1 MSREMNNSANRA
13 QNCACTSS
21 AEVQPI
27 EKRELKDSG
36 IPWIGEIPKE
46 WKVMKLRNLGKFS
59 ASGIDKKVVEDEP
72 LVRIINY
79 VDIYKNTNKE
89 LWEQNYMVVSAPAE
103 KCQEHQVNVGDM
115 FFTPSSETIED
126 IGVSA
131 VVMEELANTAFSYHI
146 IRFQPT
152 TDIDFNFRKYI
163 TNNTACLN
171 YFSSCATGSIRKTIS
186 RDVFKECI
194 VPLPP
199 LAEQQKI
206 AEFLDRKCSEIDE
219 IVALQEKVIEEL
231 KAYKQ
236 SVITEVVTKGLNPN
250 TPMRDSGIE
259 WIGSI
264 PEHWEVARLKFY
276 ASIDSGDAISN
287 EQIDRDEKYPVFGG
301 GEIMGY
307 YSQYNTGEDKLII
320 GRVGARCGCVT
331 MPKQK
336 CWASDNALVL
346 KSCLPLKYT
355 YHLLQAINLNRLNTS
370 NAQPLITATKVK
382 NVFIPLTPPTEQQA
396 IADYLDEKC
405 ADIDSLIQTKLSKIN
420 SLKEYKKSI
429 IYEYVTGKREVN
441 E

>member
-1 MSREMNNSANRA
+1 MREM
-13 QNCACTSS
+13 
-21 AEVQPI
+21 
-27 EKRELKDSG
+27 KDSG
-36 IPWIGEIPKE
+36 IPWIGEIPKG

-199 LAEQQKI
+199 LAEQQRI
-206 AEFLDRKCSEIDE
+206 AEFLDRKCAEVDE
-219 IVALQEKVIEEL
+219 MIGLQEQIIEEL

-236 SVITEVVTKGLNPN
+236 SVITEAVTKGLNPDA
-250 TPMRDSGIE
+250 PMRDSGIE
-259 WIGSI
+259 WIGQI
-264 PEHWEVARLKFY
+264 PEHWEVMPHKRVMHKIKEIQEVYNGEKIL
-276 ASIDSGDAISN
+276 SLTMRGVIV
-287 EQIDRDEKYPVFGG
+287 RDLDGG
-301 GEIMGY
+301 GKMPTTFDGY
-307 YSQYNTGEDKLII
+307 QKVYPNNLLQCLFDIDVTPRCVGLIKDEGLTSPAYSQFELFPNGYAPYYDYLLRYMDDIKAMLHLSKNLRNSLTETDF
-320 GRVGARCGCVT
+320 GAIPTCV
-331 MPKQK
+331 
-336 CWASDNALVL
+336 
-346 KSCLPLKYT
+346 
-355 YHLLQAINLNRLNTS
+355 
-370 NAQPLITATKVK
+370 
-382 NVFIPLTPPTEQQA
+382 PPFTEQQT

-405 ADIDSLIQTKLSKIN
+405 GEIDKLIFIKQQKIE

-429 IYEYVTGKREVN
+429 IYEYVTGKKEVA
-441 E
+441 